1 MRDLVLRLSETSFEE
16 LGVVIVLVILAIL
29 GVSSLF
35 RAVSLQNVKLL
46 VLGLILLVT
55 SGLAGF
61 SWYRYFDEVENSGYT
76 ENAVIVNAETVEL
89 HMNDIISAIQNNNTD
104 TLNKYVRDRV
114 GINNLT
120 DEISKLSDEIEIKSI
135 YIQTKRNSLNE
146 FYDITMQWISGDKQ
160 LNVNCAAIKDN
171 GAIIYK
177 DFNIQEEQTEAK

>member
-1 MRDLVLRLSETSFEE
+1 MRDLVLRLSETSLEE
-16 LGVVIVLVILAIL
+16 LGVVIVLVILVIL
-29 GVSSLF
+29 GISSLF

-61 SWYRYFDEVENSGYT
+61 SWYRYFEAENSSYT

-104 TLNKYVRDRV
+104 TLNTYVRDRV

>member
-16 LGVVIVLVILAIL
+16 LGVVIVLVILVIL

-46 VLGLILLVT
+46 VPGLILLVT

-61 SWYRYFDEVENSGYT
+61 SWYRYFEEVENSGYT
-76 ENAVIVNAETVEL
+76 ENAVIVNAATVEL

-104 TLNKYVRDRV
+104 TLNTYVRDRV

-160 LNVNCAAIKDN
+160 LNVNCAVIKDN